1 MEKFIIEGGNRLSG
15 RVKISGAKNAAL
27 PIMAATLLGA
37 GTSRLENMPD
47 LRDITTMANILRI
60 IGAKVYRQQ
69 HTLTIDTDS
78 CDHPVAPY
86 ELVSTMRASFCVLG
100 PLLGRFGRA
109 RVSLPGG
116 CVIGLRPV
124 DRHIKGIK
132 ALGAQIDMDQGYVVA
147 TASRL
152 RGAKINFD
160 IKTVTGTEN
169 VMMAATTAQGTTVIE
184 NAAKEP
190 EVVALAHFLRKM
202 GAHIEGAGT
211 DKIEIEGID
220 VLCPADATIIPDRI
234 ETATFLIAGM
244 ITRGKVTTEGCSPS
258 HLSAVLE
265 KLQECGAKIH
275 LTDQTI
281 ELDAPERIEAADL
294 VAAPYPG
301 YPTDLQPLHTALV
314 SLASGSSVITDT
326 VHPDR
331 FTHVPELRRLGA
343 EIALEDRVAVVK
355 GVKSLK
361 GAPVMASDIRAGAA
375 LVAAALAAQG
385 ETSVSRIY
393 HIDRGYEKLEEKL
406 SALGAQIRRAKTDNQ

>member
-1 MEKFIIEGGNRLSG
+1 MEKFVIRGGIRLSG
-15 RVKISGAKNAAL
+15 GVKINGAKNAAL
-27 PIMAATLLGA
+27 PIMAATILG
-37 GTSRLENMPD
+37 GGKSRLQNVPD
-47 LRDITTMANILRI
+47 LRDVTTMANILRI

-69 HTLTIDTDS
+69 HALIIDTAS

-100 PLLGRFGRA
+100 PLLARFARV

-132 ALGAQIDMDQGYVVA
+132 ALGAQIEMDQGYVVA
-147 TASRL
+147 KAHKL
-152 RGAKINFD
+152 RGAKISFD

-169 VMMAATTAQGTTVIE
+169 VMMAAVTAKGTTMIE

-190 EVVALAHFLRKM
+190 EVVALAHFLQKM
-202 GAHIEGAGT
+202 GAKIEGAGT
-211 DKIEIEGID
+211 DNIEIEGVD
-220 VLCPADATIIPDRI
+220 ALCPADETIIPDRI

-244 ITRGKVTTEGCSPS
+244 ITRGKVATESCCPD
-258 HLSAVLE
+258 HLTAVLE
-265 KLQECGAKIH
+265 KLQECGAEIN

-281 ELDAPERIEAADL
+281 ELEAPEQIQATDL
-294 VAAPYPG
+294 IATPYPG

-314 SLASGSSVITDT
+314 SLTSGSSAITDA
-326 VHPDR
+326 VHPER

-343 EIALEDRVAVVK
+343 GITLEDKVAVVK

-375 LVAAALAAQG
+375 LVAAALAAHG
-385 ETSVSRIY
+385 ETNISRIY
-393 HIDRGYEKLEEKL
+393 HIDRGHEKLEEKL
-406 SALGAQIRRAKTDNQ
+406 STLGAQIRRENERA